1 MFEPFAGLLVPLI
14 EVLSKKISK
23 SNKRNIG
30 KELARL
36 YINLNEV
43 IENGEEILRLLE
55 NALKKVKIDPR
66 LLLKLLFSQA
76 ERIRGIRSVIEK
88 SHIETILKIHLPRL
102 ADLQIL
108 LEMKGDRVAVFTEQL
123 KTQNLKRFYPI
134 TLIDPKEYRMF
145 WRSYIKLVPP
155 TEEPLKKSH
164 HDLNELKKLTNLF
177 RKILVDKFEINEI
190 I

>member
-55 NALKKVKIDPR
+55 NALKKVKIDSR
-66 LLLKLLFSQA
+66 LLLKLLFAQA

-102 ADLQIL
+102 ADL
-108 LEMKGDRVAVFTEQL
+108 
-123 KTQNLKRFYPI
+123 
-134 TLIDPKEYRMF
+134 
-145 WRSYIKLVPP
+145 
-155 TEEPLKKSH
+155 
-164 HDLNELKKLTNLF
+164 
-177 RKILVDKFEINEI
+177 
-190 I
+190 

>member
-1 MFEPFAGLLVPLI
+1 MFEPFAGLLVPII
-14 EVLSKKISK
+14 EAFSKKISK
-23 SNKRNIG
+23 SNKKNIG

-36 YINLNEV
+36 YIDLDEI

-55 NALKKVKIDPR
+55 NAIKKVKIDPS
-66 LLLKLLFSQA
+66 LLLKLLFAQA

-88 SHIETILKIHLPRL
+88 SRIETILKIHLPRL

-108 LEMKGDRVAVFTEQL
+108 LEKKSHRVAVFTEQL
-123 KTQNLKRFYPI
+123 KTQNLERFYPI
-134 TLIDPKEYRMF
+134 TLLDPMDHRLRWF
-145 WRSYIKLVPP
+145 SRTQLVPP

-177 RKILVDKFEINEI
+177 RKILVDKFEIDEI